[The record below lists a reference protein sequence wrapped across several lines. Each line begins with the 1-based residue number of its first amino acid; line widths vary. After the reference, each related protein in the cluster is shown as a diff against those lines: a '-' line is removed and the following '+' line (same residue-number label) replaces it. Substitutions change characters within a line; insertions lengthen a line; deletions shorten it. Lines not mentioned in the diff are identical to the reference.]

1 MKRCYNKKEMAT
13 KKTNIDENIKLPLAR
28 DLGETFLYH
37 LKYTLASDKNRRTN
51 EYNLEALSLTLKEYI
66 IDLWDATIDRYRK
79 DHSKRVCYLSLEFLM
94 GRLLTNNLINLGMY
108 DAVKKAL
115 EKENVDLDTLIKTE
129 KDAGLGNGGLGRL
142 AACFLDSLA
151 SLNIPAVGYGIRY
164 NYGIFR
170 QDIVNGYQK
179 EQPDDWLLHGSWIW
193 EVPRDEI
200 KYSVGFGGSVSSFS
214 KNGKMIY
221 TWNPEETVYGMAYDV
236 PIIGY
241 EAKTVNTLRLWSAKA
256 RDEFDFNEFNEG
268 DYTEAV
274 RKKIAAENISQ
285 VLYPNDTLYMG
296 KVLRLKQQY
305 FFVSCSLQDI
315 IARFK
320 KEGGKDLR
328 ELPKFNAMQLNDTH
342 PSIAVAELMRLL
354 IDNEDMSWDDAWK
367 VTTEVFSYTN
377 HTLLPEALEKWN
389 IDLFKSVLP
398 RHLEIIFEI
407 NRRFLEKA
415 VPQLNGNTELIQ
427 KVSIIEESN
436 PKNVR
441 MANLAIIGS
450 NKVNGVAALHSD
462 LLKTKMFPEFNK
474 IYPNKFTNVT
484 NGVTQRRWLLES
496 FPEYASLITSA
507 IGEGWVKD
515 YNEILRLESYKRDK
529 AFVESLKKAKQ
540 TAKERFAL
548 RAKEKWGFEIDTNRL
563 FDTQCKRIHEYKRQS
578 LNILDA
584 IALYIRIK
592 DDKEF
597 RENFTPVNIFFAG
610 KAAPGYARAKETIKL
625 INAVSNTLEKDT
637 LTRDYIRVY
646 FLPNYEVSMAEILIP
661 ASDLSEQISTA
672 GMEASGT
679 GNMKFMIN
687 AALTLG
693 TLDGANVEIAK
704 EVGDENIFIFG
715 KTVKEI
721 EELMPHYN
729 PSEFVNAS
737 PIAKEVINHIS
748 SNYFSVN
755 EQGIFDWVRDTSV
768 YRDADN
774 FALWADFGSYDE
786 KRLEAYKLYKNDITS
801 WMKKG
806 IVNTAKSAFF
816 SSDRTINEYAHKIWH
831 I

>member
-1 MKRCYNKKEMAT
+1 MAT
-13 KKTNIDENIKLPLAR
+13 KKNETDKKTELPLGKS
-28 DLGETFLYH
+28 LNEVFEYH

-51 EYNLEALSLTLKEYI
+51 EYNLEALSLTLKERI

-79 DHSKRVCYLSLEFLM
+79 DHAKRVCYLSLEFLM

-108 DAVKKAL
+108 EEVKKAL
-115 EKENVDLDTLIKTE
+115 GKEGVDLDTLVKTE

-170 QDIVNGYQK
+170 QDIINGYQK

-193 EVPRDEI
+193 EIPRDEI
-200 KYSVGFGGSVSSFS
+200 KYSVGFGGSVSSYQ
-214 KNGKMIY
+214 KNGKMYY

-328 ELPKFNAMQLNDTH
+328 DLPKFNAMQLNDTH
-342 PSIAVAELMRLL
+342 PSIAVAELMRIL
-354 IDNEDMSWDDAWK
+354 IDNEDMSWDDAWS
-367 VTTEVFSYTN
+367 VTTEVLSYTN

-415 VPQLNGNTELIQ
+415 VPQLNGNAELIQ

-450 NKVNGVAALHSD
+450 SKVNGVAALHSD

-507 IGEGWVKD
+507 IGDGWIKD
-515 YNEILRLESYKRDK
+515 YNEILRLESYKRDN
-529 AFVESLKKAKQ
+529 AFVSSLLKAKQ
-540 TAKERFAL
+540 AAKERFA
-548 RAKEKWGFEIDTNRL
+548 RHTKEKWGFEIDTNRL

-592 DDKEF
+592 GDKEF
-597 RENFTPVNIFFAG
+597 RENFAPVNIFFAG

-646 FLPNYEVSMAEILIP
+646 FLPNYEVSMAEVLIP

-704 EVGDENIFIFG
+704 EVKDENIFIFG

-737 PIAKEVINHIS
+737 PIAKEVIKYIS

-768 YRDADN
+768 YRNADN
-774 FALWADFGSYDE
+774 FALWADFDAYDE

-801 WMKKG
+801 WAKKG

>member
-1 MKRCYNKKEMAT
+1 MSTKETKEKKNT
-13 KKTNIDENIKLPLAR
+13 KLDSKSVLPLGKSINEMF
-28 DLGETFLYH
+28 DYH

-51 EYNLEALSLTLKEYI
+51 DYNLEALSLTLKERI
-66 IDLWDATIDRYRK
+66 IDLWDNTIDKYRK
-79 DHSKRVCYLSLEFLM
+79 EHSKRVCYLSLEFLM

-108 DAVKKAL
+108 DEVKEAL
-115 EKENVDLDTLIKTE
+115 SKEGIDLDTLQKTE

-151 SLNIPAVGYGIRY
+151 SLNIPSVGYGIRY

-170 QDIVNGYQK
+170 QEIVNGYQK

-200 KYSVGFGGSVSSFS
+200 KYSVGFGGSVSSFQ
-214 KNGKMIY
+214 KDGKMVY
-221 TWNPEETVYGMAYDV
+221 SWTPSETVYGMAYDV

-256 RDEFDFNEFNEG
+256 RDEFDFSEFNDG

-328 ELPKFNAMQLNDTH
+328 ELSKYNAMQLNDTH

-354 IDNEDMSWDDAWK
+354 VDNEGMGWDDAWS
-367 VTTEVFSYTN
+367 VTTSVLSYTN

-415 VPQLNGNTELIQ
+415 VPLLNGDSSLIS

-462 LLKTKMFPEFNK
+462 LLKTKMFPEFSL

-496 FPEYASLITSA
+496 FPEYASLITSVL
-507 IGEGWVKD
+507 GDGWIKD
-515 YNEILRLESYKRDK
+515 YNEILRLENYKREPS
-529 AFVESLKKAKQ
+529 FVNALIKAKKS
-540 TAKERFAL
+540 AKERFVQN
-548 RAKEKWGFEIDTNRL
+548 AKEKWGFKIDTNRL

-578 LNILDA
+578 LNILDV
-584 IALYIRIK
+584 ISLYIRIK
-592 DDKEF
+592 EDKKF

-610 KAAPGYARAKETIKL
+610 KAAPGYVRAKETIKL
-625 INAVSNTLEKDT
+625 INAVANTLENDT

-693 TLDGANVEIAK
+693 TLDGANVEIADA
-704 EVGDENIFIFG
+704 VGKDNIFIFG

-721 EELMPHYN
+721 EELMKNYN
-729 PSEFVNAS
+729 PSEFVKKS
-737 PIAKEVINHIS
+737 PIAKEVIEHIS

-755 EQGIFDWVRDTSV
+755 EQGIFDWVKDTSM
-768 YRDADN
+768 YRNADN
-774 FALWADFGSYDE
+774 FALWADFDAYDK
-786 KRLEAYKLYKNDITS
+786 KRLEAYNLYKNDITS

>member
-1 MKRCYNKKEMAT
+1 MT
-13 KKTNIDENIKLPLAR
+13 KKDIDKKKNIDLPL
-28 DLGETFLYH
+28 GKSIEETFVYH

-51 EYNLEALSLTLKEYI
+51 EYNLEALSLTLKEHI

-108 DAVKKAL
+108 DEVKKAL

-367 VTTEVFSYTN
+367 VTTGVFSYTN

-427 KVSIIEESN
+427 RVSIIEESN

-507 IGEGWVKD
+507 IGDGWVKD

-540 TAKERFAL
+540 AAKERFAL
-548 RAKEKWGFEIDTNRL
+548 RSKEKWGFDIDTNRL

-592 DDKEF
+592 GDKEF

-715 KTVKEI
+715 KTVKQI

-768 YRDADN
+768 YRNADN
-774 FALWADFGSYDE
+774 FALWADFDSYDDA
-786 KRLEAYKLYKNDITS
+786 RLEAYKLYKNDITS